1 MRLPGLNRIGNVGFG
16 AFSRLFALG
25 SQFVV
30 LILLGKLLA
39 KSDFG
44 DFMIVF
50 ALTRVLSTGLGT
62 GLATLLVYHIARHA
76 TEDREVSLHR
86 TVVCVGMLFA
96 SAIAVAMAIFSAQ
109 IAGWFDKPT
118 LASWITW
125 MAPFMVFSTL
135 LTISAGAL
143 DGRGRITRSILA
155 VEFLPNL
162 IRLLV
167 LPPLLLL
174 QSGHFAIAAVMVVS
188 VALPWFGIA
197 SKLVTRPSAG
207 FAPLTAWDLQYVGKL
222 TLHSFGAMQMQGIDM
237 LVVGW
242 LFTSDAAA
250 DYAIASRV
258 AALIPFFQTIVVK
271 TFMTRAGS
279 AIHRGDHAALQ
290 LEIDRSRS
298 VSTILVTMTA
308 VVALGAY
315 PAFLLMMGK
324 FDGSLPLM
332 AALAISSIVRS
343 YYAGADALLR
353 IAGLVNASLTIMMG
367 SLALLV
373 LVPILSGHWIGVYSL
388 PLGMFVAATTLN
400 PVTSRY
406 VLQRLHVRM
415 APSLIWVSI
424 LVAVVG
430 LAVSVSSGQNLILWF
445 AGIGI
450 LASSLVP
457 TLLQYRKLR
466 QSA

>member
-1 MRLPGLNRIGNVGFG
+1 MRLTGMSKIGNVGFG
-16 AFSRLFALG
+16 GFSRMFALG

-50 ALTRVLSTGLGT
+50 AMARVLSTGLGT

-76 TEDREVSLHR
+76 TLDREISLHR
-86 TVVCVGMLFA
+86 TVACVGALLA
-96 SAIAVAMAIFSAQ
+96 VVVAIAMVVFSTAIA
-109 IAGWFDKPT
+109 AWFGKPT
-118 LASWITW
+118 LASWITS

-135 LTISAGAL
+135 LTISSGAL

-155 VEFLPNL
+155 VEFAPNL
-162 IRLLV
+162 IRLIV

-174 QSGHFAIAAVMVVS
+174 HSGHFEIAAVMILS
-188 VALPWFGIA
+188 VALPWLGIV
-197 SKLVTRPSAG
+197 SKLVIRPSAG
-207 FAPLTAWDLQYVGKL
+207 VARLTKWDMQYVGKL

-279 AIHRGDHAALQ
+279 AIHRDDQAALQ
-290 LEIDRSRS
+290 FEIDRSRTI
-298 VSTILVTMTA
+298 STILVTLTA
-308 VVALGAY
+308 MIALAAY
-315 PAFLLMMGK
+315 PVFLGYMGK
-324 FDGSLPLM
+324 FDGALPLL
-332 AALAISSIVRS
+332 AALAASSVIRS

-353 IAGLVNASLTIMMG
+353 ISGLVNASLSIMMG
-367 SLALLV
+367 SLAFLV
-373 LVPILSGHWIGVYSL
+373 LVPIVSGTWFGVYSL
-388 PLGMFVAATTLN
+388 PLGMFVAATSLN
-400 PVTSRY
+400 PVSANY
-406 VLQRLHVRM
+406 VLERLHVHM
-415 APSLIWVSI
+415 APAKTWISMV
-424 LVAVVG
+424 VAVIG
-430 LAVSVSSGQNLILWF
+430 LGISVSSGQSLAVWF
-445 AGIGI
+445 AGIAVLGC
-450 LASSLVP
+450 SLIP
-457 TLLQYRKLR
+457 TVLQYRSL
-466 QSA
+466 QQAA

>member
-1 MRLPGLNRIGNVGFG
+1 MRVPGLHRIGNVGFG

-62 GLATLLVYHIARHA
+62 GLATLLVYHIARDA

-86 TVVCVGMLFA
+86 TVVCVGMLLA
-96 SAIAVAMAIFSAQ
+96 GVIALAMVMFSNVLAC
-109 IAGWFDKPT
+109 WFDKPT
-118 LASWITW
+118 LAPWITW

-143 DGRGRITRSILA
+143 DGRGRITRSIFA
-155 VEFLPNL
+155 VEFVPNL
-162 IRLLV
+162 VRLVV

-174 QSGHFAIAAVMVVS
+174 QSGHFAIAAVMTVS
-188 VALPWFGIA
+188 VVVPWLGIA

-207 FAPLTAWDLQYVGKL
+207 FAPLTGWDLQYIGKL

-258 AALIPFFQTIVVK
+258 AALIPFFQSIIVK

-279 AIHRGDHAALQ
+279 AIHRGDHMALQ
-290 LEIDRSRS
+290 LEIDRSRA
-298 VSTILVTMTA
+298 VSTILVTLTA

-315 PAFLLMMGK
+315 PAFLLLMGK

-332 AALAISSIVRS
+332 AALAISSVVRS

-353 IAGLVNASLTIMMG
+353 IAGLVNASLAIMMG
-367 SLALLV
+367 SLTFLV
-373 LVPILSGHWIGVYSL
+373 FVPVLFGHWLGVYSL
-388 PLGMFVAATTLN
+388 PLGMFAAAVSLN
-400 PVTSRY
+400 PISSWY
-406 VLQRLHVRM
+406 VLQRLRVRM

-424 LVAVVG
+424 SVAVIG
-430 LAVSVSSGQNLILWF
+430 LAISIAGGQNLVLWF
-445 AGIGI
+445 AGVGV
-450 LASSLVP
+450 LASSLIP

-466 QSA
+466 RNA

>member
-1 MRLPGLNRIGNVGFG
+1 MRMLAGSRFGNVGFG
-16 AFSRLFALG
+16 AFSRLFSLG

-76 TEDREVSLHR
+76 TLDREVSLHR
-86 TVVCVGMLFA
+86 TVVCTGMLL
-96 SAIAVAMAIFSAQ
+96 AIVLAVAMAVFSTA
-109 IAGWFDKPT
+109 IAGWFGKPT

-143 DGRGRITRSILA
+143 DGRGLITRSIFA
-155 VEFLPNL
+155 VEFVPNL
-162 IRLLV
+162 IRLVV

-174 QSGHFAIAAVMVVS
+174 QSDHFAIAAVMVAS
-188 VALPWFGIA
+188 VALPWLGIA
-197 SKLVTRPSAG
+197 SKLLTRPTAG
-207 FAPLTAWDLQYVGKL
+207 FAPLTAWDLQYIGKL

-279 AIHRGDHAALQ
+279 AIHREDHEALQ
-290 LEIDRSRS
+290 FEIDRSRAI
-298 VSTILVTMTA
+298 STILVTLTA
-308 VVALGAY
+308 IAALGAY
-315 PAFLLMMGK
+315 PAFLLFMGK
-324 FDGSLPLM
+324 FNGSLPLL
-332 AALAISSIVRS
+332 AALAVSSIVRS

-353 IAGLVNASLTIMMG
+353 IAGLVNASLAIMMG
-367 SLALLV
+367 SLACLIF
-373 LVPILSGHWIGVYSL
+373 VPFLFGHWIGVYSL
-388 PLGMFVAATTLN
+388 PLGMFAAATTLN
-400 PVTSRY
+400 PVSSRY

-415 APSLIWVSI
+415 APPLIWVSI
-424 LVAVVG
+424 SVAIIG
-430 LAVSVSSGQNLILWF
+430 LAISISSGQNLLLWF
-445 AGIGI
+445 AGVGI
-450 LASSLVP
+450 LAASLIP
-457 TLLQYRKLR
+457 TVLQYQALK
-466 QSA
+466 QTA